1 MENIQINNNRQELI
15 DLLSAYKPFDTDDAI
30 SYDEMVKFVTS
41 SSNVF
46 GNENPLGHI
55 TASAWILS
63 KDHSMVLLTH
73 HKKLNRW
80 LQLGGHTEPDEYIR
94 ESAMREALEE
104 SGLKHLKLVEDRI
117 FDIDVHMIP
126 ERGLIKQHLHYDVR
140 FLFVVN
146 DDQAFIISDESND
159 LKWIPLEALS
169 TFTAEPSI
177 MRMLEKTILKFA
189 LNG

>member
-1 MENIQINNNRQELI
+1 MENKQTIDNRQELM
-15 DLLSAYKPFDTDDAI
+15 DLLSAYEPFDADNAI
-30 SYDEMVKFVTS
+30 SYDEMVKFVTNNT
-41 SSNVF
+41 NVF

-55 TASAWILS
+55 TASAWILN

-73 HKKLNRW
+73 HKKLNKW

-104 SGLKHLKLVEDRI
+104 SGLKQLKLIEDYI
-117 FDIDVHMIP
+117 FDIDVHLIP
-126 ERGLIKQHLHYDVR
+126 ERGLVKQHLHYDVR

-146 DDQAFIISDESND
+146 DDRAFIVSDESNA

-169 TFTAEPSI
+169 TFTVEPSI
-177 MRMLEKTILKFA
+177 MRMVEKTILKIC
-189 LNG
+189 G